1 MKLILLTCIVCSVFN
16 AIAQN
21 VGIGTSKPAASLH
34 LRDNTPERLR
44 LENSTP
50 LGLNVRNDLVFRT
63 GSFFTGQIRSIGTT
77 SNSARLGFYTG
88 AQASA
93 DEMSERLTISDNG
106 MVGIGTVTP
115 QHPLTFNS
123 VLGDKISFWGGTGSP
138 TVGHYGIG
146 IANSALQL
154 YSAGPNDDIVF
165 GHGRSGAF
173 VENVRMK
180 GNGNVGIGTNNP
192 TSRLT
197 VFGSNGFE
205 HTNGTAILRTQL
217 FANNLLA
224 VVGTATNTNLSLQA
238 NNGAN
243 GAEIRILNNGNVG
256 IGTITPEVKLD
267 VNGWSRF
274 SQRMLVT
281 QNIGAGDGEALEL
294 VGAIKTSGP
303 YKFAFRVDMG
313 TLSGNPKFF
322 QVGNIDYYNITT
334 PLIANNPDAIV
345 VATPL
350 STVLSFPFWVG
361 YDATNAIGGGSGQW
375 YLAEPRNGSTG
386 GFVNGSRFNVIVIK

>member
-1 MKLILLTCIVCSVFN
+1 T
-16 AIAQN
+16 
-21 VGIGTSKPAASLH
+21 IG
-34 LRDNTPERLR
+34 
-44 LENSTP
+44 
-50 LGLNVRNDLVFRT
+50 
-63 GSFFTGQIRSIGTT
+63 
-77 SNSARLGFYTG
+77 
-88 AQASA
+88 
-93 DEMSERLTISDNG
+93 DNG

-146 IANSALQL
+146 IANSAMQL

-173 VENVRMK
+173 LENVRMK

-224 VVGTATNTNLSLQA
+224 VVGTTTNTNLSLQA

-243 GAEIRILNNGNVG
+243 GAEIRILSNGNVG
-256 IGTITPEVKLD
+256 VGTITPEAKLH
-267 VNGWSRF
+267 VNG
-274 SQRMLVT
+274 
-281 QNIGAGDGEALEL
+281 
-294 VGAIKTSGP
+294 
-303 YKFAFRVDMG
+303 
-313 TLSGNPKFF
+313 
-322 QVGNIDYYNITT
+322 
-334 PLIANNPDAIV
+334 
-345 VATPL
+345 
-350 STVLSFPFWVG
+350 
-361 YDATNAIGGGSGQW
+361 
-375 YLAEPRNGSTG
+375 
-386 GFVNGSRFNVIVIK
+386 NVIVDGAFTLRNGTEGNQKVLTSSVFGTATWSGPVYFRIDLAAVAIGDDNGVRIPAFLQNEFTYSSHPGNINYNQSFFTIPESGFYQLNVNTVVQAPSETAAEVRIQRATIGGWETIAYVLQKATDGNPITVSGFTGNFNLNTGVFLVTGTRLRVEYDLWFNHTMQGRNSNPSYFSEFSGFRVR